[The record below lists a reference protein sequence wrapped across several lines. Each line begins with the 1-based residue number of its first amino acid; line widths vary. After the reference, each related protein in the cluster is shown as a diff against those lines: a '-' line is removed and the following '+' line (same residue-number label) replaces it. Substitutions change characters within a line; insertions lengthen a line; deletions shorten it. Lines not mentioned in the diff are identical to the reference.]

1 MSYRDEYHPKV
12 NADLKKLDKPLI
24 KEIFDTHID
33 KILLDP
39 HNTGEAL
46 HGSLKG
52 ISSYHF
58 TKNKVEYRI
67 AFAVKEEAKTVYVVM
82 IGKREN
88 FYEIL
93 RRRLS

>member
-1 MSYRDEYHPKV
+1 MSYRDEYHPKTKT
-12 NADLKKLDKPLI
+12 DIKKLDKAVIREL
-24 KEIFDTHID
+24 FDTHIN

-39 HNTGEAL
+39 HGVGEVL

-58 TKNKVEYRI
+58 FKNRVEYRV
-67 AFAVKEEAKTVYVVM
+67 AFAVKEESQTVYILM

-93 RRRLS
+93 QRRLG

>member
-1 MSYRDEYHPKV
+1 MSYKDEYHPKV
-12 NADLKKLDKPLI
+12 KSDLKKLDKAFI

-39 HNTGEAL
+39 HGVGETL
-46 HGSLKG
+46 HGTFKG
-52 ISSYHF
+52 VSSYHF
-58 TKNKVEYRI
+58 AKNKVDYRI
-67 AFAVKEEAKTVYVVM
+67 AFAVQEEKKTVYVVM

-93 RRRLS
+93 RRRLG

>member
-1 MSYRDEYHPKV
+1 MSYKDEYHPKV
-12 NADLKKLDKPLI
+12 KADLKKLDKPLI

-33 KILLDP
+33 KILESP
-39 HNTGEAL
+39 YNTGEAL
-46 HGSLKG
+46 HGSFKG

-67 AFAVKEEAKTVYVVM
+67 AFAVKEEAKTVYFIM

-93 RRRLS
+93 KRRLG

>member
-1 MSYRDEYHPKV
+1 MSYKDVYHPKIKS
-12 NADLKKLDKPLI
+12 DLKKLDKPVVREL
-24 KEIFDTHID
+24 FDTHVD
-33 KILLDP
+33 KILQDP
-39 HNTGEAL
+39 RQAGEAL
-46 HGSLKG
+46 RGSFEG

-58 TKNKVEYRI
+58 RLNKVEYRI
-67 AFAVKEEAKTVYVVM
+67 AFAVKEEAKTVYILM